1 METKKTISVEE
12 LVRYP
17 EEVLL
22 EVARILRRE
31 KR

>member
-1 METKKTISVEE
+1 METKKISVEE
-12 LVRYP
+12 LVQYP

-22 EVARILRRE
+22 EAARILRRE